1 MGPMIGSK
9 DRIVHREP
17 RHRSRQNL
25 PFCNPQSVG
34 QAVLSKWS
42 YLSPWWGAFFYP
54 HPHSPLSFHFAVA
67 KQTVAAALRS
77 SPPTKYPP
85 SYARDSPW
93 TSQNNTEEN
102 FMNHDH
108 IPKNLPRQE
117 PDSTDPTTL
126 SQKIQ
131 ARIFYRIWHILGDK
145 NANPPIPP
153 IIPISRSSFYAGIKE
168 GKFPAPLRISA
179 RVSAWRGEDIL
190 KLLEALGREVK

>member
-1 MGPMIGSK
+1 
-9 DRIVHREP
+9 
-17 RHRSRQNL
+17 
-25 PFCNPQSVG
+25 
-34 QAVLSKWS
+34 
-42 YLSPWWGAFFYP
+42 
-54 HPHSPLSFHFAVA
+54 
-67 KQTVAAALRS
+67 
-77 SPPTKYPP
+77 
-85 SYARDSPW
+85 
-93 TSQNNTEEN
+93 
-102 FMNHDH
+102 MNHNH

-117 PDSTDPTTL
+117 PDSTDPPTL

-153 IIPISRSSFYAGIKE
+153 IIPISRSSFYARIKE